1 MSKINLQQEK
11 LTVENRKSREKKRI
25 CTDMYRHKIG
35 PRCRVKLE
43 YKVRG
48 WGYDLQ
54 SGSDYEG
61 QR

>member
-11 LTVENRKSREKKRI
+11 LTVENRKSREKKRTQT
-25 CTDMYRHKIG
+25 CTDIKIG

-48 WGYDLQ
+48 WGYGLQ